1 MRGNIRIWGVSLLLL
16 TVALVAVGCEKRE
29 PVTSSTVSNTGGGG
43 STAVR
48 TAEAEVTSVKGPMEA
63 KGGSNVTGTA
73 ELVAGTPGTKVTV
86 TVKGLQGSQYVAYI
100 YHGSCDGAGE
110 RHGPLSAF
118 QPDGDNSTSTTNF
131 ISLALNHF
139 GGEPHFLVIHTGT
152 SDNVGASVSC
162 AELKSGS

>member
-1 MRGNIRIWGVSLLLL
+1 LGVGLL
-16 TVALVAVGCEKRE
+16 VVIVAVGALGCAKRQ
-29 PVTSSTVSNTGGGG
+29 PVTSASTTTTSGGG
-43 STAVR
+43 AAPVR

-73 ELVAGTPGTKVTV
+73 ELSAATPGTKVLV
-86 TVKGLQGSQYVAYI
+86 TVKGLTGTQYIAYI
-100 YHGSCDGAGE
+100 YHGSCEGAGE

-118 QPDGDNSTSTTNF
+118 QADGDNFTSTTNF

-152 SDNVGASVSC
+152 SDSVGTAVSC
-162 AELKSGS
+162 AELKTAS

>member
-1 MRGNIRIWGVSLLLL
+1 MGLLVLI
-16 TVALVAVGCEKRE
+16 VAVGAIGCAKRQ
-29 PVTSSTVSNTGGGG
+29 PATSSSTVGSGGGG
-43 STAVR
+43 SAPVR
-48 TAEAEVTSVKGPMEA
+48 TAEAEVTSVKGTMEA

-73 ELVAGTPGTKVTV
+73 ELAPGNPGTKVTV
-86 TVKGLQGSQYVAYI
+86 TVKGLQGSQYIAYI

-118 QPDGDNSTSTTNF
+118 QADGDNFTSTTNF

-162 AELKSGS
+162 AELKNAS